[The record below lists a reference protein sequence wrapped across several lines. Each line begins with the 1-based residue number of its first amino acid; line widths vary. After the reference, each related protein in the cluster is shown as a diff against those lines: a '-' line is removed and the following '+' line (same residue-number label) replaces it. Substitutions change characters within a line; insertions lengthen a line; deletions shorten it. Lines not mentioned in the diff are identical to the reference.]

1 MSIRR
6 DDLCI
11 FALGFV
17 KNNRMEDSL
26 NVALEL
32 SRQTVSI
39 SKEALEKL
47 ASILVRT
54 EIKKGQNFLN
64 EGDVC
69 KQIGF
74 VQKGLVR
81 QYYYKNKKEFTEH
94 FSCEGDVFICIESFL
109 RQVPS
114 RLIVEALENTV
125 IYGLPHDEV
134 LALGAECYEIEVL
147 YRGLLENSLIL
158 SQVKMDMFRMETANE
173 RYNRLLREQPEIVK
187 RAPLSHIASYLLM
200 TPETLSR
207 VRANIV

>member
-1 MSIRR
+1 
-6 DDLCI
+6 
-11 FALGFV
+11 
-17 KNNRMEDSL
+17 MEDSL

-114 RLIVEALENTV
+114 RLIVAALENTV

>member
-26 NVALEL
+26 NIAREL
-32 SRQTVSI
+32 SRQTVPI
-39 SKEALEKL
+39 GKEALEKL

-54 EIKKGQNFLN
+54 EIRKGQNFLN
-64 EGDVC
+64 EGEVC

-81 QYYYKNKKEFTEH
+81 QYYYKNNKEFTEH

-125 IYGLPHDEV
+125 IYGLPHEEI
-134 LALGAECYEIEVL
+134 LALGSECYEIEVL

>member
-1 MSIRR
+1 
-6 DDLCI
+6 
-11 FALGFV
+11 
-17 KNNRMEDSL
+17 MEDSL
-26 NVALEL
+26 SVAREL
-32 SRQTVSI
+32 SRQTIPI
-39 SKEALEKL
+39 SKEALDKL

-64 EGDVC
+64 EGDIC
-69 KQIGF
+69 KQIGY

-81 QYYYKNKKEFTEH
+81 QYYYKNKKDFTEH

-134 LALGAECYEIEVL
+134 LALGAGCYEIEVL

-173 RYNRLLREQPEIVK
+173 RYNRLLREQPEIIK

-207 VRANIV
+207 VRASII

>member
-1 MSIRR
+1 
-6 DDLCI
+6 
-11 FALGFV
+11 
-17 KNNRMEDSL
+17 MEDSL

-32 SRQTVSI
+32 SRQTVSV

-64 EGDVC
+64 EDDVC

-74 VQKGLVR
+74 VQKGFVR

-94 FSCEGDVFICIESFL
+94 FSCEGNVFICIESFL
-109 RQVPS
+109 RQIPS

-125 IYGLPHDEV
+125 IYGLPHDEI

-187 RAPLSHIASYLLM
+187 RAPLSYIASYLLM

>member
-1 MSIRR
+1 
-6 DDLCI
+6 
-11 FALGFV
+11 
-17 KNNRMEDSL
+17 MEDSL

-47 ASILVRT
+47 ASVLVRT
-54 EIKKGQNFLN
+54 EIKKGQNFLD

-81 QYYYKNKKEFTEH
+81 QYYYPDKKEFTEH

-109 RQVPS
+109 RQVSS

>member
-1 MSIRR
+1 
-6 DDLCI
+6 
-11 FALGFV
+11 
-17 KNNRMEDSL
+17 MEDSL

-32 SRQTVSI
+32 SRQAVSI

-54 EIKKGQNFLN
+54 EIKKGQNFLD
-64 EGDVC
+64 EGDDC

-94 FSCEGDVFICIESFL
+94 FSCEGDVFVCIESFL

>member
-1 MSIRR
+1 
-6 DDLCI
+6 
-11 FALGFV
+11 
-17 KNNRMEDSL
+17 MEDSL

-64 EGDVC
+64 ECDVC

-158 SQVKMDMFRMETANE
+158 SQIKMDMFRMETANE

>member
-1 MSIRR
+1 
-6 DDLCI
+6 
-11 FALGFV
+11 
-17 KNNRMEDSL
+17 MEDSL

-134 LALGAECYEIEVL
+134 LALGAEFYEIEVL

>member
-1 MSIRR
+1 
-6 DDLCI
+6 
-11 FALGFV
+11 
-17 KNNRMEDSL
+17 MEDSL

-47 ASILVRT
+47 ASILVRI

>member
-1 MSIRR
+1 
-6 DDLCI
+6 
-11 FALGFV
+11 
-17 KNNRMEDSL
+17 MEDSL

-54 EIKKGQNFLN
+54 EIKKGQNFLY

-94 FSCEGDVFICIESFL
+94 FSCEGDVFTCIESFL

-147 YRGLLENSLIL
+147 YRGLLENSLML

>member
-1 MSIRR
+1 
-6 DDLCI
+6 
-11 FALGFV
+11 
-17 KNNRMEDSL
+17 MEDSL

-207 VRANIV
+207 VRAHTV

>member
-1 MSIRR
+1 
-6 DDLCI
+6 
-11 FALGFV
+11 
-17 KNNRMEDSL
+17 MEDSL
-26 NVALEL
+26 SVAREL
-32 SRQTVSI
+32 SRQTIPI
-39 SKEALEKL
+39 SKEALDKL

-54 EIKKGQNFLN
+54 EIKKGQTFLN
-64 EGDVC
+64 EGDIC
-69 KQIGF
+69 KQIGY

-81 QYYYKNKKEFTEH
+81 QYYYKNKKDFTEH

-173 RYNRLLREQPEIVK
+173 RYNRLLREQPEIIK

-207 VRANIV
+207 VRASII